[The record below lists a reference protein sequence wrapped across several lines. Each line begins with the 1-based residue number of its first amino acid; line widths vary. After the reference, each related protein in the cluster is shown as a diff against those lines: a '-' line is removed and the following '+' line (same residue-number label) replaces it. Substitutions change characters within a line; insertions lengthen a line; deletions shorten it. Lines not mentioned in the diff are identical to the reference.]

1 MRSVTRNRAVGTW
14 VVCLLLA
21 ASPVF
26 AQEQAEQPPS
36 VGEIVKLTVASYKG
50 LRTYQGSG
58 HLIAEM
64 QTQGTPMKQELPMS
78 ITYAAGSKFRVM
90 SQRSQIFCDGQQV
103 TVYVPPLRQYTVRE
117 FGPDF
122 WEEDMAR
129 LGVLPKEIRPD
140 KLFGAQDPVAEY
152 RRMISEASVTGS
164 EAVGGYQCWLVQG
177 HFSVPK
183 EAPFQGRVP
192 LKIWHRKGDGLV
204 TQIRADLTE
213 LVRAQMAARGQDAGM
228 QFDSVAFV
236 YNAGQISLDEELP
249 EDAFVFQPPADAE
262 KVERFGPP
270 EMPQAQEEQVEAE
283 LEGEPAPDFEL
294 KALDGSTVKLS
305 GLKGKVVVLDFWASW
320 CGPCRQEMPEL
331 EQLWQKVRD
340 KDVVIFGVNQRESAE
355 AAGKAADSFGV
366 TFPIVLDSNG
376 ATGNAYGVSGIPTV
390 VIIDGAGVVRGWH
403 VGYRPGIG
411 KQLEEEIEKLL
422 GAE

>member
-1 MRSVTRNRAVGTW
+1 MRSVTRNRVIGTW
-14 VVCLLLA
+14 AVCLLLA

-50 LRTYQGSG
+50 LKTYQGSG
-58 HLIAEM
+58 HLITEM
-64 QTQGTPMKQELPMS
+64 QMQGTPMKQEVPMS
-78 ITYAAGSKFRVM
+78 ITYAAGPKFRAM

-103 TVYVPPLRQYTVRE
+103 TVYVPPLGQYVVRE
-117 FGPDF
+117 FRPDF

-140 KLFGAQDPVAEY
+140 KLFGGEDPVAEY
-152 RRMISEASVTGS
+152 RQIVSEASVTGS
-164 EAVGGYQCWLVQG
+164 EAVGDYQCWLVQG
-177 HFSVPK
+177 HFSMPK
-183 EAPFQGRVP
+183 EAPIQGRVP

-249 EDAFVFQPPADAE
+249 EDAFVFEPPAGAE
-262 KVERFGPP
+262 KVEQFGPP
-270 EMPQAQEEQVEAE
+270 EMPQVQEEQDEVE
-283 LEGEPAPDFEL
+283 LEGKAAPDFEL

-305 GLKGKVVVLDFWASW
+305 GLKGKAVVLDFWASW

-331 EQLWQKVRD
+331 EQLWQKVKD
-340 KDVVIFGVNQRESAE
+340 KDVVIFGVNLGESAE
-355 AAGKAADSFGV
+355 AAGKAAGSFGV
-366 TFPIVLDSNG
+366 TFPIVLDAKG
-376 ATGNAYGVSGIPTV
+376 ATANAYGVSGIPTV
-390 VIIDGAGVVRGWH
+390 VIIDGAGVVRGRH
-403 VGYRPGIG
+403 VGYRPGVG

-422 GAE
+422 GAQ